1 MLTVV
6 SFAAVVW
13 SCHTTPSI
21 PHWRES
27 TLCVTRSNNGCK
39 RDYAYCCL
47 SDSEKIKIISSVN
60 HLKIQFHII
69 LQWKANWN
77 SAVPSIDPNQRYI
90 AILNKWRYIELGK
103 RIIFQEGYW
112 ISCCLSGLSPV
123 CEISVKMQ
131 VVNKELMLIGLCPR
145 WPKASFICSKSQNA
159 GELHRKLTI
168 NSTKFHVN
176 FFQWCLIM
184 QLEYVIKYR
193 LFTRK
198 WHMMEQSVMW
208 QNGIWLVEYNSSTIS
223 WMHPWWLLRVQV
235 QILPSEVE
243 NLR

>member
-27 TLCVTRSNNGCK
+27 TLCVTRPNNGCK
-39 RDYAYCCL
+39 RDYAYCCS

-176 FFQWCLIM
+176 FFQWCQIM

-223 WMHPWWLLRVQV
+223 WMHPRWLLRVQV